1 MIEKSDFD
9 TFLYIS
15 NNEYQIFVYD
25 KVNFQ
30 SLYNKRLKINLD
42 VNLDVLSKFLD
53 DNIYEIEKIIGN
65 FIRNIILILEDNKI
79 LSINISLK
87 KNNYDNYLNKKFLK
101 KNLTEVKDIFREN
114 YQDQVI
120 MHMIIVN
127 DNESK
132 NNFLLDN
139 INDDDNYLHL
149 EVNFITISNKQTLI
163 FDKILENYQIKV
175 QKYMSGS
182 YIKSFMNDNETKLS
196 VMAKKLNDGF
206 NRNEV
211 KFARKNIENQG
222 FFEKFFQ
229 LFS

>member
-15 NNEYQIFVYD
+15 KNEYQIFVYD

-30 SLYNKRLKINLD
+30 SLYNKRLKINSD
-42 VNLDVLSKFLD
+42 VNLDDLSKFLD
-53 DNIYEIEKIIGN
+53 DNIYKIEKIVGN
-65 FIRNIILILEDNKI
+65 FIRNIILIIEDNKI

-87 KNNYDNYLNKKFLK
+87 KNNYDNHLNKKFLK
-101 KNLTEVKDIFREN
+101 NNLTEVRDIFREN
-114 YQDQVI
+114 YEDQVI

-127 DNESK
+127 DN
-132 NNFLLDN
+132 DN
-139 INDDDNYLHL
+139 DNDNYLYL
-149 EVNFITISNKQTLI
+149 EVNFITISNNITLI

-182 YIKSFMNDNETKLS
+182 YIKSFLNDNETKLS

-211 KFARKNIENQG
+211 KFDRKNIQNKG

>member
-42 VNLDVLSKFLD
+42 VNLDGLSKFLD
-53 DNIYEIEKIIGN
+53 DNIYKIEKIIGN

-114 YQDQVI
+114 YQDQII
-120 MHMIIVN
+120 MHMNIVN
-127 DNESK
+127 DNGK
-132 NNFLLDN
+132 DN
-139 INDDDNYLHL
+139 SLYL
-149 EVNFITISNKQTLI
+149 EVNFITISNNITLI
-163 FDKILENYQIKV
+163 YDKILENYQIKV

>member
-15 NNEYQIFVYD
+15 KNEYQIFVYD

-30 SLYNKRLKINLD
+30 SLYNKRLKINSD
-42 VNLDVLSKFLD
+42 VNLDDLSKFLD
-53 DNIYEIEKIIGN
+53 DNIYKIEKIVGN
-65 FIRNIILILEDNKI
+65 FIRNIILIIEDNKI

-87 KNNYDNYLNKKFLK
+87 KNNYDNHLNKKFLK
-101 KNLTEVKDIFREN
+101 NNLTEVRDIFREN
-114 YQDQVI
+114 YEDQVI

-127 DNESK
+127 DN
-132 NNFLLDN
+132 DN
-139 INDDDNYLHL
+139 DNDNDNYLYL
-149 EVNFITISNKQTLI
+149 EVNFITISNNITLI

-182 YIKSFMNDNETKLS
+182 YIKSFLNANETKLS

-206 NRNEV
+206 NTNEV
-211 KFARKNIENQG
+211 KFDRKNIQNKG

>member
-15 NNEYQIFVYD
+15 KNEYQIFVYD

-30 SLYNKRLKINLD
+30 SLYNKRLKINSD
-42 VNLDVLSKFLD
+42 VNLDDLSKFLD
-53 DNIYEIEKIIGN
+53 DNIYKIEKIVGN
-65 FIRNIILILEDNKI
+65 FIRNIILIIEDNKI

-87 KNNYDNYLNKKFLK
+87 KNNYDNHLNKKFLK
-101 KNLTEVKDIFREN
+101 NNLTEVRDIFREN
-114 YQDQVI
+114 YEDQVI

-127 DNESK
+127 DN
-132 NNFLLDN
+132 DN
-139 INDDDNYLHL
+139 DNDNDNYLYL
-149 EVNFITISNKQTLI
+149 EVNFITISNNITLI

-182 YIKSFMNDNETKLS
+182 YIKSFLNDNETKLS

-211 KFARKNIENQG
+211 KFVTKNIENKG

>member
-15 NNEYQIFVYD
+15 KNEYQIFVYD

-30 SLYNKRLKINLD
+30 SLYNKRLKINSD
-42 VNLDVLSKFLD
+42 VNLDDLSKFLD
-53 DNIYEIEKIIGN
+53 DNIYKIEKIVGN
-65 FIRNIILILEDNKI
+65 FIRNIILIIEDNKI

-87 KNNYDNYLNKKFLK
+87 KNN
-101 KNLTEVKDIFREN
+101 LTEVRDIFREN
-114 YQDQVI
+114 YEDQVI

-127 DNESK
+127 NNDN
-132 NNFLLDN
+132 
-139 INDDDNYLHL
+139 DNYLYL
-149 EVNFITISNKQTLI
+149 EVNFITISNNITLI

-182 YIKSFMNDNETKLS
+182 YIKSFLNDNETKLS

-211 KFARKNIENQG
+211 KFDRKNIQNKG

>member
-15 NNEYQIFVYD
+15 KNEYQIFVYD

-30 SLYNKRLKINLD
+30 SLYNKRLKINSD
-42 VNLDVLSKFLD
+42 VNLDDLSKFLD
-53 DNIYEIEKIIGN
+53 DNIYKIEKIVGN
-65 FIRNIILILEDNKI
+65 FIRNIILIIEDNKI

-87 KNNYDNYLNKKFLK
+87 KNNYDNHLNKKFLK
-101 KNLTEVKDIFREN
+101 NNLTEVRDIFREN
-114 YQDQVI
+114 YEDQVI

-127 DNESK
+127 DN
-132 NNFLLDN
+132 DN
-139 INDDDNYLHL
+139 DNDNYLYL
-149 EVNFITISNKQTLI
+149 EVNFITISNNITLI

-182 YIKSFMNDNETKLS
+182 YIKSFLNANETKLS

-211 KFARKNIENQG
+211 KFDRKNIQNKG

>member
-30 SLYNKRLKINLD
+30 SLYNKRLNINSD
-42 VNLDVLSKFLD
+42 VNLDDLSKFLD
-53 DNIYEIEKIIGN
+53 DNIYKIEKIVGN
-65 FIRNIILILEDNKI
+65 FIRNIILIIEDNKI

-87 KNNYDNYLNKKFLK
+87 KNSYDNYLKN
-101 KNLTEVKDIFREN
+101 NLTEVRDIFREN
-114 YQDQVI
+114 YEDQII

-127 DNESK
+127 DN
-132 NNFLLDN
+132 DN
-139 INDDDNYLHL
+139 DNYLYL
-149 EVNFITISNKQTLI
+149 EVNFISISNNITLI
-163 FDKILENYQIKV
+163 YDKILENYQIKV
-175 QKYMSGS
+175 QKYMSAS
-182 YIKSFMNDNETKLS
+182 YIKSFMNDNENKLTM
-196 VMAKKLNDGF
+196 MAKKLNDGF
-206 NRNEV
+206 NRNEI
-211 KFARKNIENQG
+211 KFIRKNIENKG

>member
-42 VNLDVLSKFLD
+42 VNLDGLSKFLD
-53 DNIYEIEKIIGN
+53 DNIYKIEKIIGN

-79 LSINISLK
+79 LIINISLK

-114 YQDQVI
+114 YQDQII
-120 MHMIIVN
+120 MHMNIVN
-127 DNESK
+127 DNGK
-132 NNFLLDN
+132 DN
-139 INDDDNYLHL
+139 SLYL
-149 EVNFITISNKQTLI
+149 EVNFITISNNITLI
-163 FDKILENYQIKV
+163 YDKILENYQIKV

-211 KFARKNIENQG
+211 KFARKNIENKG

>member
-15 NNEYQIFVYD
+15 KNEYQIFVYD

-42 VNLDVLSKFLD
+42 VNLDDLSKFLD
-53 DNIYEIEKIIGN
+53 DNIYKIEKIVGN
-65 FIRNIILILEDNKI
+65 FIRNIILIIEDNKI

-87 KNNYDNYLNKKFLK
+87 KNNYDNHLNKKFLK
-101 KNLTEVKDIFREN
+101 NNLTEVRDIFREN
-114 YQDQVI
+114 YEDQVI

-127 DNESK
+127 DN
-132 NNFLLDN
+132 DN
-139 INDDDNYLHL
+139 DNDNDNYLYL
-149 EVNFITISNKQTLI
+149 EVNFITISNNITLI

-182 YIKSFMNDNETKLS
+182 YIKSFLNDNETKLS

-211 KFARKNIENQG
+211 KFDRKNIQNKG

>member
-42 VNLDVLSKFLD
+42 VNLDGLSKFLD
-53 DNIYEIEKIIGN
+53 DNIYKIEKIIGN
-65 FIRNIILILEDNKI
+65 FIRNIILIIEDNKI

-114 YQDQVI
+114 YQDQII
-120 MHMIIVN
+120 MHMNIVN
-127 DNESK
+127 DNGK
-132 NNFLLDN
+132 DN
-139 INDDDNYLHL
+139 SLYL
-149 EVNFITISNKQTLI
+149 EVNFITISNNITLI
-163 FDKILENYQIKV
+163 YDKILENYQIKV

>member
-1 MIEKSDFD
+1 MSGAGGMLGLAFYEEFKDQYDLRASD
-9 TFLYIS
+9 
-15 NNEYQIFVYD
+15 
-25 KVNFQ
+25 K
-30 SLYNKRLKINLD
+30 D
-42 VNLDVLSKFLD
+42 VNEEWLQELDF
-53 DNIYEIEKIIGN
+53 
-65 FIRNIILILEDNKI
+65 R
-79 LSINISLK
+79 
-87 KNNYDNYLNKKFLK
+87 NYDNYLNKKFLK

-114 YQDQVI
+114 YQDQII
-120 MHMIIVN
+120 MHMNIVN
-127 DNESK
+127 DNGK
-132 NNFLLDN
+132 DN
-139 INDDDNYLHL
+139 SLYL
-149 EVNFITISNKQTLI
+149 EVNFITISNNITLI
-163 FDKILENYQIKV
+163 YDKILENYQIKV

>member
-15 NNEYQIFVYD
+15 KNEYQIFVYD

-30 SLYNKRLKINLD
+30 SLYNKTFKINLD
-42 VNLDVLSKFLD
+42 MNLDDLSKFLD
-53 DNIYEIEKIIGN
+53 DNIYKIEKIVGN
-65 FIRNIILILEDNKI
+65 FIRNIILIIEDDKI
-79 LSINISLK
+79 LSVNLSLK
-87 KNNYDNYLNKKFLK
+87 KNNYDNPLNKNFLK
-101 KNLTEVKDIFREN
+101 NNLTEVKDIFKEN

-127 DNESK
+127 DNK

-139 INDDDNYLHL
+139 LEDNNNYLYL
-149 EVNFITISNKQTLI
+149 EVNFITISNNLTLI

-175 QKYMSGS
+175 QKYMSGN
-182 YIKSFMNDNETKLS
+182 YIKSFLNDNETELS

-211 KFARKNIENQG
+211 KFVTKIIENKG

>member
-42 VNLDVLSKFLD
+42 VNLDGLSKFLD
-53 DNIYEIEKIIGN
+53 DNIYKIEKIIGN

-114 YQDQVI
+114 YQDQII
-120 MHMIIVN
+120 MHMNIVN
-127 DNESK
+127 DNGK
-132 NNFLLDN
+132 DN
-139 INDDDNYLHL
+139 SLYL
-149 EVNFITISNKQTLI
+149 EVNFITISNNITLI
-163 FDKILENYQIKV
+163 YDKILEDYQIKV

>member
-15 NNEYQIFVYD
+15 KNEYQIFVYD

-30 SLYNKRLKINLD
+30 SLYNKRLKINSD
-42 VNLDVLSKFLD
+42 VNLDDLSKFLD
-53 DNIYEIEKIIGN
+53 DNIYKIEKIVGN
-65 FIRNIILILEDNKI
+65 FIRNIILIIEDNKI

-87 KNNYDNYLNKKFLK
+87 KNNYDNHLNKKFLK
-101 KNLTEVKDIFREN
+101 NNLTEVRDIFREN
-114 YQDQVI
+114 YEDQVI

-127 DNESK
+127 NNDN
-132 NNFLLDN
+132 DN
-139 INDDDNYLHL
+139 DNYLYL
-149 EVNFITISNKQTLI
+149 EVNFITISNNITLI

-182 YIKSFMNDNETKLS
+182 YIKSFLNDNETKLS

-211 KFARKNIENQG
+211 KFDRKNIQNKG

>member
-1 MIEKSDFD
+1 MIEKSNFD

-15 NNEYQIFVYD
+15 KNEYQIFVYD

-42 VNLDVLSKFLD
+42 VNLDDLSKFLD
-53 DNIYEIEKIIGN
+53 DNIYKIEKIVGN
-65 FIRNIILILEDNKI
+65 FIRNIILIIEDNKI

-87 KNNYDNYLNKKFLK
+87 KNNYDNHLNKKFLK
-101 KNLTEVKDIFREN
+101 NNLTEVRDIFREN
-114 YQDQVI
+114 YEDQVI

-127 DNESK
+127 DN
-132 NNFLLDN
+132 DN
-139 INDDDNYLHL
+139 DNDNDNYLYL
-149 EVNFITISNKQTLI
+149 EVNFITISNNITLI

-182 YIKSFMNDNETKLS
+182 YIKSFLNANETKLS

-206 NRNEV
+206 NTNEV
-211 KFARKNIENQG
+211 KFDRKNIQNKG

>member
-15 NNEYQIFVYD
+15 KNEYQIFVYD

-42 VNLDVLSKFLD
+42 VNLDDLSKFLD
-53 DNIYEIEKIIGN
+53 DNIYKIEKIVGN
-65 FIRNIILILEDNKI
+65 FIRNIILIIEDNKI

-87 KNNYDNYLNKKFLK
+87 KNNYDNHLNKKFLK
-101 KNLTEVKDIFREN
+101 NNLTEVRDIFREN
-114 YQDQVI
+114 YEDQVI

-127 DNESK
+127 NNDN
-132 NNFLLDN
+132 
-139 INDDDNYLHL
+139 DNYLYL
-149 EVNFITISNKQTLI
+149 EVNFITISNNITLI

-182 YIKSFMNDNETKLS
+182 YIKSFLNANETKLS

-206 NRNEV
+206 NTNEV
-211 KFARKNIENQG
+211 KFDRKNIQNKG

>member
-15 NNEYQIFVYD
+15 KNEYQIFVYD
-25 KVNFQ
+25 NVNFQ

-42 VNLDVLSKFLD
+42 VNLDDLSKFLD
-53 DNIYEIEKIIGN
+53 DNIYKIEKIIGN

-114 YQDQVI
+114 YQDQII
-120 MHMIIVN
+120 MHMNIVN
-127 DNESK
+127 DNGK
-132 NNFLLDN
+132 DN
-139 INDDDNYLHL
+139 SLYL
-149 EVNFITISNKQTLI
+149 EVNFITISNNITLI
-163 FDKILENYQIKV
+163 YDKILENYQIKV

-211 KFARKNIENQG
+211 KFARKNIENKG

>member
-15 NNEYQIFVYD
+15 KNEYQIFVYD

-30 SLYNKRLKINLD
+30 SLYNKRLKINSD
-42 VNLDVLSKFLD
+42 VNLDDLSKFLD
-53 DNIYEIEKIIGN
+53 DNIYKIEKIVGN
-65 FIRNIILILEDNKI
+65 FIRNIILIIEDNKI

-87 KNNYDNYLNKKFLK
+87 KNNYDNHLNKKFLK
-101 KNLTEVKDIFREN
+101 NNLTEVRDIFREN
-114 YQDQVI
+114 YEDQVI

-127 DNESK
+127 DN
-132 NNFLLDN
+132 DN
-139 INDDDNYLHL
+139 DNYLYL
-149 EVNFITISNKQTLI
+149 EVNFITISNNITLI

-182 YIKSFMNDNETKLS
+182 YIKSFLNDNETKLS

-211 KFARKNIENQG
+211 KFDRKNIQNKG

>member
-15 NNEYQIFVYD
+15 KNEYQIFVYD
-25 KVNFQ
+25 KVNFK
-30 SLYNKRLKINLD
+30 SLYNKRLKINLG
-42 VNLDVLSKFLD
+42 VNIDDLIKFLD
-53 DNIYEIEKIIGN
+53 DNIYKIEKIVGN
-65 FIRNIILILEDNKI
+65 FIRNIILIIEDDKI
-79 LSINISLK
+79 LSTNISLK

-101 KNLTEVKDIFREN
+101 NNLTEVKDIFKEN

-127 DNESK
+127 DNDSK
-132 NNFLLDN
+132 NNFLLDDL
-139 INDDDNYLHL
+139 DDNDNYLYL
-149 EVNFITISNKQTLI
+149 EVNFITIANNLTLI

-182 YIKSFMNDNETKLS
+182 YIKSFLNDNETELS

-211 KFARKNIENQG
+211 KFVSKNIENKG

>member
-15 NNEYQIFVYD
+15 KNEYQIFVYD

-30 SLYNKRLKINLD
+30 SLYNKRLKINSD
-42 VNLDVLSKFLD
+42 VNLDDLSKFLD
-53 DNIYEIEKIIGN
+53 DNIYKIEKIAGN
-65 FIRNIILILEDNKI
+65 FIRNIILIIEDNKI

-87 KNNYDNYLNKKFLK
+87 KNNYDNHLNKKFLK
-101 KNLTEVKDIFREN
+101 NNLTEVRDIFREN
-114 YQDQVI
+114 YEDQVI

-127 DNESK
+127 DN
-132 NNFLLDN
+132 DN
-139 INDDDNYLHL
+139 DNDNDNYLYL
-149 EVNFITISNKQTLI
+149 EVNFITISNNITLI

-182 YIKSFMNDNETKLS
+182 YIKSFLNDNETKLS

-211 KFARKNIENQG
+211 KFDRKNIQNKG

>member
-15 NNEYQIFVYD
+15 KNEYQIFVYD

-30 SLYNKRLKINLD
+30 SLYNKRLKINSD
-42 VNLDVLSKFLD
+42 VNLDDLSKFLD
-53 DNIYEIEKIIGN
+53 DNIYKIEKIVGN
-65 FIRNIILILEDNKI
+65 FIRNIILIIEDNKI

-87 KNNYDNYLNKKFLK
+87 KNNYDNHINKKFLK
-101 KNLTEVKDIFREN
+101 NNLTEVRDIFREN
-114 YQDQVI
+114 YEDQVI

-127 DNESK
+127 DN
-132 NNFLLDN
+132 DN
-139 INDDDNYLHL
+139 DNDNDNYLYL
-149 EVNFITISNKQTLI
+149 EVNFITISNNITLI

-182 YIKSFMNDNETKLS
+182 YIKSFLNDNETKLS

-211 KFARKNIENQG
+211 KFDRKNIQNKG

>member
-15 NNEYQIFVYD
+15 KNEYQIFVYD

-30 SLYNKRLKINLD
+30 SLYNKRLKINSD
-42 VNLDVLSKFLD
+42 VNLDDLSKFLD
-53 DNIYEIEKIIGN
+53 DNIYKIEKIVGN
-65 FIRNIILILEDNKI
+65 FIRNIILIIEDNKI

-87 KNNYDNYLNKKFLK
+87 KNNYDNHLNKKFLK
-101 KNLTEVKDIFREN
+101 NNLTEVRDIFREN
-114 YQDQVI
+114 YEDQVI

-127 DNESK
+127 DN
-132 NNFLLDN
+132 DN
-139 INDDDNYLHL
+139 DNDNDNYLYL
-149 EVNFITISNKQTLI
+149 EVNFITISNNITLI

-182 YIKSFMNDNETKLS
+182 YIKSFLNDNETKLS

-211 KFARKNIENQG
+211 KFDRKNIQNKG

>member
-1 MIEKSDFD
+1 MIEKSNFD

-15 NNEYQIFVYD
+15 KNEYQIFVYD

-30 SLYNKRLKINLD
+30 SLYNKRLKINSD
-42 VNLDVLSKFLD
+42 VNLDDLSKFLD
-53 DNIYEIEKIIGN
+53 DNIYKIEKIVGN
-65 FIRNIILILEDNKI
+65 FIRNIILIIEDNKI

-87 KNNYDNYLNKKFLK
+87 KNNYDNHLNKKFLK
-101 KNLTEVKDIFREN
+101 NNLTEVRDIFREN
-114 YQDQVI
+114 YEDQVI

-127 DNESK
+127 DN
-132 NNFLLDN
+132 DN
-139 INDDDNYLHL
+139 DNDNDNYLYL
-149 EVNFITISNKQTLI
+149 EVNFITISNNITLI

-182 YIKSFMNDNETKLS
+182 YIKSFLNDNETKLS

-211 KFARKNIENQG
+211 KFDRKNIQNKG

>member
-15 NNEYQIFVYD
+15 KNEYQIFVYD

-30 SLYNKRLKINLD
+30 SLYNKRLKINSD
-42 VNLDVLSKFLD
+42 VNLDDLSKFLD
-53 DNIYEIEKIIGN
+53 DNIYKIEKIVGN
-65 FIRNIILILEDNKI
+65 FIRNIILIIEDNKI

-87 KNNYDNYLNKKFLK
+87 KNNYDNHLNKKFLK
-101 KNLTEVKDIFREN
+101 NNLTEVRDIFREN
-114 YQDQVI
+114 YEDQVI

-127 DNESK
+127 DN
-132 NNFLLDN
+132 DN
-139 INDDDNYLHL
+139 DNDNDNYLYL
-149 EVNFITISNKQTLI
+149 EVNFITISNNITLI

-182 YIKSFMNDNETKLS
+182 YIKSFLNDNETKLS

-206 NRNEV
+206 NTNEV
-211 KFARKNIENQG
+211 KFDRKNIQNKG

>member
-15 NNEYQIFVYD
+15 KNEYQIFVYD
-25 KVNFQ
+25 KVNFK
-30 SLYNKRLKINLD
+30 SLYNKRLKINLG
-42 VNLDVLSKFLD
+42 VNLDDLIKFLD
-53 DNIYEIEKIIGN
+53 DNIYKIEKIVGN
-65 FIRNIILILEDNKI
+65 FIRNIILIIEDDKI
-79 LSINISLK
+79 LSTNISLK

-101 KNLTEVKDIFREN
+101 NNLTEVKDIFKEN

-127 DNESK
+127 DNDSK
-132 NNFLLDN
+132 NNFLLDDL
-139 INDDDNYLHL
+139 DDNDNYLYL
-149 EVNFITISNKQTLI
+149 EVNFITIANNLTLI

-182 YIKSFMNDNETKLS
+182 YIKSFLNDNETELS

-211 KFARKNIENQG
+211 KFVSKNIENKG

>member
-15 NNEYQIFVYD
+15 KNEYQIFVYD

-30 SLYNKRLKINLD
+30 SLYNKRLKINSD
-42 VNLDVLSKFLD
+42 VNLDDLSKFLD
-53 DNIYEIEKIIGN
+53 DNIYKIEKIVGN
-65 FIRNIILILEDNKI
+65 FIRNIILIIEDNKI

-87 KNNYDNYLNKKFLK
+87 KNNYDNHLNKKFLK
-101 KNLTEVKDIFREN
+101 NNLTEVRDIFREN
-114 YQDQVI
+114 YEDQVI

-127 DNESK
+127 NNDN
-132 NNFLLDN
+132 
-139 INDDDNYLHL
+139 DNYLYL
-149 EVNFITISNKQTLI
+149 EVNFITISNNITLI

-182 YIKSFMNDNETKLS
+182 YIKSFLNDNETKLS

-211 KFARKNIENQG
+211 KFDRKNIQNKG

>member
-1 MIEKSDFD
+1 MIEKSNFD

-15 NNEYQIFVYD
+15 KNEYQIFVYD

-42 VNLDVLSKFLD
+42 VNLDDLSKFLD
-53 DNIYEIEKIIGN
+53 DNIYKIEKIVGN
-65 FIRNIILILEDNKI
+65 FIRNIILIIEDNKI

-87 KNNYDNYLNKKFLK
+87 KNNYDNHLNKKFLK
-101 KNLTEVKDIFREN
+101 NNLTEVRDIFREN
-114 YQDQVI
+114 YEDQVI

-127 DNESK
+127 NNDN
-132 NNFLLDN
+132 DN
-139 INDDDNYLHL
+139 DNYLYL
-149 EVNFITISNKQTLI
+149 EVNFITISNNITLI

-182 YIKSFMNDNETKLS
+182 YIKSFLNANETKLS

-206 NRNEV
+206 NTNEV
-211 KFARKNIENQG
+211 KFDRKNIQNKG

>member
-1 MIEKSDFD
+1 MIEKSNFD

-15 NNEYQIFVYD
+15 KNEYQIFVYD

-30 SLYNKRLKINLD
+30 SLYNKRLKINSD
-42 VNLDVLSKFLD
+42 VNLDDLSKFLD
-53 DNIYEIEKIIGN
+53 DNIYKIEKIVGN
-65 FIRNIILILEDNKI
+65 FIRNIILIIEDNKI

-87 KNNYDNYLNKKFLK
+87 KNNYDNHLNKKFLK
-101 KNLTEVKDIFREN
+101 NNLTEVRDIFREN
-114 YQDQVI
+114 YEDQVI

-127 DNESK
+127 DN
-132 NNFLLDN
+132 DN
-139 INDDDNYLHL
+139 DNDNDNYLYL
-149 EVNFITISNKQTLI
+149 EVNFITISNNITLI

-182 YIKSFMNDNETKLS
+182 YIKSFLNANETKLS

-206 NRNEV
+206 NTNEV
-211 KFARKNIENQG
+211 KFDRKNIQNKG